1 MQQISN
7 QNTRS
12 VSRPLVW
19 LTLAVHLALGAYLY
33 VKTTAPVAP
42 ATESITTEDTRP

>member
-7 QNTRS
+7 QSTRS
-12 VSRPLVW
+12 VSRPLIW

-33 VKTTAPVAP
+33 VKTTAPATPAAAP
-42 ATESITTEDTRP
+42 TNTEDTRP

>member
-12 VSRPLVW
+12 VSRPLIW

-33 VKTTAPVAP
+33 VKTTPQATSEPVSMSSEEA
-42 ATESITTEDTRP
+42 RP

>member
-12 VSRPLVW
+12 VSRPLIW

-33 VKTTAPVAP
+33 VKTTASVTPSA
-42 ATESITTEDTRP
+42 ESINTEDTRP